1 MTERIGKPELSRMM
15 HSAALRIREQQPRL
29 SQLDCVAGDGDH
41 GTTMLRIMER
51 LEAEFREDTAADLK
65 KRFSDA
71 GWNVMGCDGGASSSL
86 LGAFFLGV
94 GDATQAGV
102 LSWDCGEFAA
112 AFEIG
117 LLALQSQTKAQP
129 GDKTLMDALIPAVQ
143 SLVAEAKAG
152 HDIRDALRAAARAA
166 SHGAS
171 ATENMV
177 ARYGRARLLGDKTKG
192 HQDPG
197 AASVALIF
205 EGFAE
210 AIAETKGDTAH
221 ARRG

>member
-1 MTERIGKPELSRMM
+1 MTDRIGRHELSRMM
-15 HSAALRIREQQPRL
+15 HSAATRIREQQPRL

-51 LEAEFREDTAADLK
+51 LEAEFRGDTASDLK
-65 KRFSDA
+65 RCFCDA

-102 LSWDCGEFAA
+102 SSWECAEFAA
-112 AFEIG
+112 GFEIG
-117 LLALQSQTKAQP
+117 LLALQSQTKARP

-152 HDIRDALRAAARAA
+152 HDISHALQAAARAA
-166 SHGAS
+166 SQGAS

-177 ARYGRARLLGDKTKG
+177 ARFGRARLLGDKTKG

-197 AASVALIF
+197 AVSVALIF

-210 AIAETKGDTAH
+210 AILN
-221 ARRG
+221 